1 MDAAHDALQAPLATE
16 EKRRYLVG
24 LQGVERTPLTSF
36 RRAQRLGVRP
46 VSGAFP
52 RNTQFS
58 ADSNAVLLKTR
69 ALEGFRHLPYARG
82 G

>member
-1 MDAAHDALQAPLATE
+1 MDAAHDAFQMRRYAE

-24 LQGVERTPLTSF
+24 LQGAERAPSTSF

-58 ADSNAVLLKTR
+58 ADSSAVLLKAR
-69 ALEGFRHLPYARG
+69 ALDGSPNLPYARG